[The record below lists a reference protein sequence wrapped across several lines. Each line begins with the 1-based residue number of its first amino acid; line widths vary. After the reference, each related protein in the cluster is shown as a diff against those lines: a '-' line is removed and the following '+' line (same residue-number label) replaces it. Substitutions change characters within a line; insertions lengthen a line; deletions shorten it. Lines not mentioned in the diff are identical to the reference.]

1 MPYEIALAEKLI
13 ANFKDKV
20 KNPHLLTH
28 NKEFYENVNVLIQL
42 HEMRLSALLRRLFSL
57 LETIA
62 RASQS
67 GDRRQNGL
75 YQQSQ
80 LILLRVIAAGMFY
93 HWHQIY
99 AAHGVNKDRALIKLA
114 AGSSGDDKSEDD
126 SSLFTP
132 VGCGY
137 NKGEFNLYYP
147 AALEEPFAKRAF
159 GIASEYFR
167 SWASPHSVRILA
179 ETVGNQA
186 NYLFML
192 RSTPTSQSTP
202 ISASTTEVAIGSNVL
217 QKFVRMCISEP
228 TADMGLEIQDT
239 AGAIFMFVSATN
251 WNVAMQRV
259 KSCLYLV
266 LSRGDEVADLTDI
279 RFLEYASMDALRL
292 AQIIDAFADVITRI
306 KPADQLRLIIVLRRV
321 IWNFIT
327 RCSGT
332 FIDMHRNMVRLST
345 SRIESLMDSLRTL
358 IDSHTRS
365 SAHPAYYQLMIML
378 LVLCPDTITLAAEHA
393 FEHGEAREDGCS
405 KHVRCISRIHQYV
418 VSRDVPESIVLAAQE
433 LQRTA
438 SLLTVLPGNNVGR
451 LAALFE
457 GDVNSV
463 LLDSSNRLS
472 PYREEPI
479 EPKLLLIST
488 MSTGFQ
494 LNPEKALQV
503 YLPRVSG
510 PKAEAWMQLV
520 FIYAIHGS
528 LPQKRFTAGLSA
540 YPMFNKMVSK
550 LLLDLLRRNID
561 TIQTISEQQ
570 QAAGVVGAQAR
581 ATTSYGRRSQG
592 LSDGSGSGSGA
603 GAPQSICDMALN
615 MASTG
620 EKVSI
625 VPPNEIA
632 QRVQMV
638 SQILNLI
645 SVEPRLAIWGE
656 NEDSKFESMELIVG
670 AISSC
675 IQEPSIAIQQRSGLA
690 LRALFSPLLLS
701 EWVQSAD
708 ISFAIWTLSLQV
720 IQGICRALVHS
731 MVTSTMVQHR
741 QLLEILFDMMVLS
754 NSILELS
761 SGAMGATVEMAEY
774 PQFEVAFE
782 VVVMLHLWADDT
794 DITQLIQ
801 ECVRLKTRGQQLMI
815 DAGIPVDPTLSN
827 HRLYLE
833 LDTNDIK
840 QAGVYSRLA
849 QMRAMFRIIRKHMRP
864 TAGAQA
870 AWQETYKLWRQMLQV
885 LVMREETARVPDGSA
900 IERDSGHSGAD
911 SAGTGSGSA
920 ATAAGGSGNSASGSG
935 SGTSARG
942 AKEEKPDHHKRR
954 RNMFEKLTGQ
964 SNKLSIRSGNNP
976 GPSSSLTSGGS
987 ASSPGGSGSG
997 ATLAAGLS
1005 AQRNGSGGQSGSVH
1019 GAGASMIMG
1028 DSGSSGAAIGG
1039 SSTRSSGII
1048 GPGTQ
1053 LPAIIKTPNLT
1064 ISELRTQWRYCTGF
1078 LLASGGA
1085 CIADGPPIA
1094 ADRMGGGD
1102 TAEMHSLLEHF
1113 IGECLKL
1120 IVSDDIQLRELAKEG
1135 LGNKTHPGI
1144 YMLFLDGCLLNMKRF
1159 MQPTGEVSVSE
1170 SRTLFVSQCISIIES
1185 LTDRD
1190 ATDALLQSSM
1200 NIDFS
1205 PVLLT
1210 MAKYLNAAAAQSMSG
1225 ALQERVR
1232 FTRMF
1237 DMFLQ
1242 SPLRQAAAQEV
1253 NLRNDLLEI
1262 FVNWVTELRAMD
1274 PRTLRSEDPH
1284 MTKLLIDLTVSTMRV
1299 LIQVL
1304 EKLPV
1309 KPMTNVGPVAANQP
1323 ADVRSLRSRAY
1334 RRYFDFFVRFMSQC
1348 RMVEIQEF
1356 SSMTSAHATSS
1367 ATAVA
1372 LSAAAANSASASGI
1386 GGANANNA
1394 ASLNRSRSNR
1404 SESFI
1409 ASSSDVGVG
1418 RDIAR
1423 NIYSTGPSSAS
1434 SSNVPPLPTA
1444 YGSQRFNRELSQNAE
1459 LLLNISIKALT
1470 NMLAA
1475 NLEIGLQYSLTII
1488 YHEDTKL
1495 RALFTDM
1502 FTAILNEGI
1511 DIDSLGGDTPEHWK
1525 SRLIEALI
1533 DPGLKLLLGIN
1544 ELCQVQ
1550 DVDELGAALIN
1561 IFESRNQTRILFERV
1576 ITVELERT
1584 DSASELFRR
1593 NCLATRLLSYH
1604 AKLHG
1609 EAYLKSTLGPAIRK
1623 LLAQPPGT
1631 LTFELNPN
1639 KMAESADRD
1648 RNLKNVERLCS
1659 LVIDAI
1665 VGSVHTLPSTLRW
1678 ICNLIYRI
1686 VITRFPDA
1694 GYTAVGG
1701 FVFLRFLCPAMVA
1714 PDSHGICAQITNP
1727 EVRRGLLL
1735 CTKITHNLAN
1745 DILFGNKETY
1755 MVPLNKFI
1763 SENRTRTMNFLSEI
1777 AELTDE
1783 AESMF
1788 EGTAR
1793 SIASSTGNS
1802 SVVPPI
1808 GRPSTE
1814 YGVTATTTGSEVDVE
1829 SPQSDLTGV
1838 GTKDFVT
1845 VQRFIFDHLDR
1856 LDTYLA
1862 REPMVRLHVQPKP
1875 SEKRKS
1881 TNARAAAAA
1890 AAAAA
1895 GASASSPVSGGSGA
1909 ANGSAASPVSA
1920 GITPLTST
1928 SQKKDANGSSSAAS
1942 APAAIASGT
1951 TGEITATE
1959 NLFTQVSYIMRQL
1972 GPPPAPV
1979 DLHALS
1985 KATAVVAEA
1994 VNTTSAA
2001 GSEDMFYDIL
2011 RRDAGRSTDAIA
2023 KKAIFYIGG
2032 LSREKRPV
2040 IYIIARRLQVQYLDM
2055 ESVMLHVLRTLE
2067 PIATKGFEIFFDL
2080 TQFGP
2085 ANEVPRQ
2092 WLKQLRR
2099 IIPETVLNNVQA
2111 IYWYNINTYFRKY
2124 IKQADLALPARLTR
2138 RSVFPHSLADLHEFL
2153 VSPQADL
2160 PPGTVSLDS
2169 DGGVN
2174 IVPVARVSRAHTPLP
2189 CMVKVTPEAVQITA
2203 LRRQEIFTLSTY
2215 FNDVYHVTE
2224 ITDLQLVANHEFPT
2238 AAGDETE
2245 SGRSAR
2251 AALHRTASRGSE
2263 SDRVDPKS
2271 SDQQQQL
2278 VVIQFDAATAPITF
2292 SSPKWELLYKAI
2304 RSARARY
2311 TNHPNAPTVQ
2321 ERAIRPADVPGTLLN
2336 VALLNT
2342 GSENA
2347 TLRISAYRMLISVV
2361 ATFNLDVGHELAFAT
2376 DLCLP
2381 PNPLQFVFRICTRLS
2396 ASAPDMTLELLAEAL
2411 LAFTKTAQNMKPW
2424 ILHYIQPWLLCL
2436 GQFTHDTVATPDAL
2450 SRTQDIVRSL
2460 IRLHLKEPTMYM
2472 HFKEHV
2478 WALVARVEELTDIVL
2493 EILVSVALEYGALT
2507 VETELIADVLA
2518 TVAGKNPRYNKLI
2531 VRLRKLVAQTCAPS
2545 VLDIAAHPLWPEIAV
2560 YMRLLLTMSFSN
2572 SNFADDYLPDV
2583 AFVTCMLVK
2592 AGPGLIHAT
2601 LHGIVMHVVHSLAL
2615 TQCNGAI
2622 IDPTFSAAI
2631 TGANSFAGNPVR
2643 QLKEKKSGESGTTGA
2658 ADEVG
2663 QGGSLLLSPYAQL
2676 AQQLAELIQP
2686 RTKFSFGLR
2695 AKSTS
2700 AVTFIASSYTRG
2712 GAASTLNPEA
2722 LMEFKDELGG
2732 GGGSS
2737 SAHSPTPAHAQGES
2751 AREAL
2756 ASVDRVANI
2765 FLRIMDNP
2773 AFATGGRGNAWR
2785 ARWTTLV
2792 TASTFVF
2799 SPAVQPRAFVL
2810 LGKLTAHDEVDD
2822 DLLYQTLA
2830 TLRGAL
2836 ASFGETDESLPVSVL
2851 LCLVNMVGNLP
2862 PDSSYLASLFWVG
2875 VAVMQIGHL
2884 PLYRVGLS
2892 LVSKIIRTL
2901 DACGA
2906 FLPENGDGLQHFLMS
2921 ARVAVE
2927 KACDQIDAAV
2937 GISFRY
2943 SFAVSLSLL
2952 LLRGLEDMT
2961 TKDEAY
2967 EVVLQIIGVAAS
2979 CRRWQQADTSDPERK
2994 YDLIL
2999 PYLILIIPTASVRK
3013 ELVHVFVTA
3022 GYAVSAETKASI
3034 ERGGYVRL
3042 LEQTH
3047 KMDIERKCQSD
3058 YILYPSVVAAMMHK
3072 PRAEQETMILYSLL
3086 ASNIAWVDATMSLLV
3101 MESLAPIMSSTIHGG
3116 SYGASG
3122 SKLTHKLHDVMVRLA
3137 ITRPH
3142 FDPDVFIQQ
3151 QSLLHPGTG
3160 TANLA
3165 DVAHGLTVEAVAA
3178 TTTNTRKSVGAVAG
3192 AVSGTAASHRVSNAP
3207 PARGRDD
3214 SSDRTHALNSTRSHE
3229 TMSMLSRRSSSH
3241 SVSGMNNQHG
3251 HNNNNHNSSHGSSFD
3266 RSMVPAHKDYL
3277 ARIGFGGFGRVIAFD
3292 GNMAQWRELAEL
3304 TSLVVDQML

>member
-1 MPYEIALAEKLI
+1 MPYEIALVEKLI
-13 ANFKDKV
+13 ANFKDKL
-20 KNPHLLTH
+20 PCYSGRPIEQLSTD
-28 NKEFYENVNVLIQL
+28 KEFYENVNVLIQL
-42 HEMRLSALLRRLFSL
+42 HEMRLSSLLRRLFSL

-62 RASQS
+62 RAAQT

-80 LILLRVIAAGMFY
+80 LLLLRVIATGMFY
-93 HWHQIY
+93 NWHQIY
-99 AAHGVNKDRALIKLA
+99 AAHGVNSDKALIKLA
-114 AGSSGDDKSEDD
+114 GSSDDDQPGEAGASGH
-126 SSLFTP
+126 FTP
-132 VGCGY
+132 VGSGY
-137 NKGEFNLYYP
+137 NKGEYNLYYP
-147 AALEEPFAKRAF
+147 AALEEPVAKRAF
-159 GIASEYFR
+159 SIASEYFR
-167 SWASPHSVRILA
+167 SWTSPLSVRLLA
-179 ETVGNQA
+179 DTVGNQA
-186 NYLFML
+186 RYLFTL
-192 RSTPTSQSTP
+192 RSTHTSQSIP
-202 ISASTTEVAIGSNVL
+202 LSACVTDVAIGSNVL
-217 QKFVRMCISEP
+217 QTFVRMCVSEP
-228 TADMGLEIQDT
+228 TADMSLEIQDA

-251 WNVAMQRV
+251 WNVAMQRA

-279 RFLEYASMDALRL
+279 RFLEYASMDAQRL
-292 AQIIDAFADVITRI
+292 VQIIDSFNEVFTRV
-306 KPADQLRLIIVLRRV
+306 KAAEQLKLAIVLRRA

-332 FIDMHRNMVRLST
+332 FIDMYRSQVRLST
-345 SRIESLMDSLRTL
+345 PRIDQLMDSLRTL

-378 LVLCPDTITLAAEHA
+378 LSLCPDTLALSAEHA

-405 KHVRCISRIHQYV
+405 KHVRCISRIHQYMGA
-418 VSRDVPESIVLAAQE
+418 RDVPEGIVLAVQE
-433 LQRTA
+433 LQRVA
-438 SLLTVLPGNNVGR
+438 SFLTVLPGNNVGR
-451 LAALFE
+451 LAGLFDA
-457 GDVNSV
+457 DVNAV

-479 EPKLLLIST
+479 EPKLLLINS
-488 MSTGFQ
+488 MSSGFQ
-494 LNPEKALQV
+494 LNPEKTLQV
-503 YLPRVSG
+503 YLPRISG

-520 FIYAIHGS
+520 FLYAIHAAT
-528 LPQKRFTAGLSA
+528 PQKHFTKSVTSN
-540 YPMFNKMVSK
+540 PVFNKLVSR
-550 LLLDLLRRNID
+550 LFLDLLRRNID

-570 QAAGVVGAQAR
+570 SAGAGTQAR
-581 ATTSYGRRSQG
+581 ATTSYGRRTQSPG
-592 LSDGSGSGSGA
+592 DDAAA
-603 GAPQSICDMALN
+603 GAVATRSICDMALN

-620 EKVSI
+620 EKVSV

-632 QRVQMV
+632 QRVVLV
-638 SQILNLI
+638 SQILLLVA
-645 SVEPRLAIWGE
+645 SEPRLTIWGE
-656 NEDSKFESMELIVG
+656 NEDTKFESMELIVG

-675 IQEPSIAIQQRSGLA
+675 IQEPSIAIQQRAGLA
-690 LRALFSPLLLS
+690 LRSLFSPLLLS

-708 ISFAIWTLSLQV
+708 ISFAVWTLSLQV

-731 MVTSTMVQHR
+731 MITSTMVQHR

-782 VVVMLHLWADDT
+782 IVVMLHLWADDA
-794 DITQLIQ
+794 DITQLTH
-801 ECVRLKTRGQQLMI
+801 ECVRLKTRGQQLMV

-827 HRLYLE
+827 HRLYQE
-833 LDTNDIK
+833 LDTSDIK

-885 LVMREETARVPDGSA
+885 LVMREETARVPDGNA
-900 IERDSGHSGAD
+900 IERDGAHAGTEAAGSGST
-911 SAGTGSGSA
+911 TGSGSA
-920 ATAAGGSGNSASGSG
+920 PGSG
-935 SGTSARG
+935 SSVSAKA
-942 AKEEKPDHHKRR
+942 AKDEKSDHHKRR

-964 SNKLSIRSGNNP
+964 TNKLSIRSGAP
-976 GPSSSLTSGGS
+976 
-987 ASSPGGSGSG
+987 
-997 ATLAAGLS
+997 
-1005 AQRNGSGGQSGSVH
+1005 
-1019 GAGASMIMG
+1019 
-1028 DSGSSGAAIGG
+1028 SGSSTAAIGSGPASAGPATSSFSAGIPLQRTSGQTG
-1039 SSTRSSGII
+1039 STHGVASMRDESATTTSTGAANRSSSII

-1053 LPAIIKTPNLT
+1053 LPAVIKSPGVT
-1064 ISELRTQWRYCTGF
+1064 ISDLRTQWRYCTGF

-1085 CIADGPPIA
+1085 CIADGPIT

-1102 TAEMHSLLEHF
+1102 AAELNSLLEHF

-1159 MQPTGEVSVSE
+1159 MQPTGEVNVSE

-1190 ATDALLQSSM
+1190 ASDALLQSSM

-1205 PVLLT
+1205 PVLLM
-1210 MAKYLNAAAAQSMSG
+1210 MAKYLNAAALQSMSG
-1225 ALQERVR
+1225 AVQERVR
-1232 FTRMF
+1232 FTRMI

-1242 SPLRQAAAQEV
+1242 SPLRQAVAQEV

-1304 EKLPV
+1304 DKLPV
-1309 KPMTNVGPVAANQP
+1309 KPMSNAGPTAANQP
-1323 ADVRSLRSRAY
+1323 SDVRSLRSRAY

-1367 ATAVA
+1367 AAAV
-1372 LSAAAANSASASGI
+1372 
-1386 GGANANNA
+1386 
-1394 ASLNRSRSNR
+1394 SLNVATSNTNIPAGTARSRSSR
-1404 SESFI
+1404 SESFA
-1409 ASSSDVGVG
+1409 ASNSDVGVG

-1423 NIYSTGPSSAS
+1423 NIYSAGVSG
-1434 SSNVPPLPTA
+1434 NVPPIPTA
-1444 YGSQRFNRELSQNAE
+1444 YGSNRFNRELSQNAE
-1459 LLLNISIKALT
+1459 LLLNIAIKSLT

-1502 FTAILNEGI
+1502 FTTILNEGI

-1525 SRLIEALI
+1525 SRLLESLV
-1533 DPGLKLLLGIN
+1533 DPSLKLMLGIN

-1550 DVDELGAALIN
+1550 DIDELGAAVIN
-1561 IFESRNQTRILFERV
+1561 IFEARNQTRILFERM
-1576 ITVELERT
+1576 IAVELERT

-1593 NCLATRLLSYH
+1593 NCLVTRMLSYY

-1623 LLAQPPGT
+1623 LQTQPPGT

-1659 LVIDAI
+1659 LVIDSI
-1665 VGSVHTLPSTLRW
+1665 ISSVHTMPTTLRW

-1701 FVFLRFLCPAMVA
+1701 FIFLRFLCPAMVA
-1714 PDSHGICAQITNP
+1714 PDSHGICSQITNP

-1763 SENRTRTMNFLSEI
+1763 SENRTRTMDFLSDI
-1777 AELTDE
+1777 AELADE

-1788 EGTAR
+1788 EGTAK

-1802 SVVPPI
+1802 SAIPI

-1814 YGVTATTTGSEVDVE
+1814 YGIATSEIDADILQ
-1829 SPQSDLTGV
+1829 PDTTGV
-1838 GTKDFVT
+1838 GTKDFVA

-1862 REPMVRLHVQPKP
+1862 REPMVRLHVQPKV
-1875 SEKRKS
+1875 SDKRKS
-1881 TNARAAAAA
+1881 TNARTAATAAASGSGSGSPVAVNGSSGTND
-1890 AAAAA
+1890 A
-1895 GASASSPVSGGSGA
+1895 GPSPSAS
-1909 ANGSAASPVSA
+1909 NG
-1920 GITPLTST
+1920 
-1928 SQKKDANGSSSAAS
+1928 QKKDA
-1942 APAAIASGT
+1942 SGT
-1951 TGEITATE
+1951 NAESANAGEITSTE

-1979 DLHALS
+1979 EVTQP
-1985 KATAVVAEA
+1985 KMTAVVAEP
-1994 VNTTSAA
+1994 TTSLAAA

-2011 RRDAGRSTDAIA
+2011 RRDAGRSTETIA

-2085 ANEVPRQ
+2085 ANEVPKQ
-2092 WLKQLRR
+2092 WLSQLKR
-2099 IIPETVLNNVQA
+2099 IIPESILNNVQA
-2111 IYWYNINTYFRKY
+2111 IYWYNVNTHFRKY

-2160 PPGTVSLDS
+2160 PPGTVSLDN

-2174 IVPVARVSRAHTPLP
+2174 IVPVARVSRTHSPLP
-2189 CMVKVTPEAVQITA
+2189 CMIKVTPEAVQITA

-2224 ITDLQLVANHEFPT
+2224 ISDLQLIPNHEFPLL
-2238 AAGDETE
+2238 GDPEPE
-2245 SGRSAR
+2245 VGGKPKS
-2251 AALHRTASRGSE
+2251 ALHRTASRNSE
-2263 SDRVDPKS
+2263 SDR
-2271 SDQQQQL
+2271 SDLRSKGDDQL
-2278 VVIQFDAATAPITF
+2278 VVIRFDGTNVQIMF

-2304 RSARARY
+2304 RSARSRY

-2321 ERAIRPADVPGTLLN
+2321 ERVIRPSDVPGTLLN
-2336 VALLNT
+2336 VALLNA

-2361 ATFNLDVGHELAFAT
+2361 ATFNMDVGHELAFAT

-2381 PNPLQFVFRICTRLS
+2381 PNPLQFIFRICTRLS
-2396 ASAPDMTLELLAEAL
+2396 ISAPDMTLELVSEAL
-2411 LAFTKTAQNMKPW
+2411 LAFTKCAQNMKPW

-2436 GQFTHDTVATPDAL
+2436 GQFTHDSVSTPDAL
-2450 SRTQDIVRSL
+2450 SRTQDIIRSL
-2460 IRLHLKEPTMYM
+2460 TRLHLKEPTMYM

-2478 WALVARVEELTDIVL
+2478 WSLIARVEEVTDIVL
-2493 EILVSVALEYGALT
+2493 DILVTVALEYGALT

-2518 TVAGKNPRYNKLI
+2518 TLAGKNPRYNKLI
-2531 VRLRKLVAQTCAPS
+2531 VRLRKLVAQTCSMS
-2545 VLDIAAHPLWPEIAV
+2545 VIDISTHQLWPEIAV

-2572 SNFADDYLPDV
+2572 SSFAEEYLPDV
-2583 AFVTCMLVK
+2583 AFVTCMLLK
-2592 AGPGLIHAT
+2592 SGSGLIHAT

-2615 TQCNGAI
+2615 TQCNGMI
-2622 IDPTFSAAI
+2622 IDQTFSSSI

-2643 QLKEKKSGESGTTGA
+2643 QLNETA
-2658 ADEVG
+2658 AETVSAEAG
-2663 QGGSLLLSPYAQL
+2663 NGSQLLSSYAQL
-2676 AQQLAELIQP
+2676 AQLLAELIQSK
-2686 RTKFSFGLR
+2686 TKFNFGLR
-2695 AKSTS
+2695 AKATS

-2722 LMEFKDELGG
+2722 LMEFKDDLGG
-2732 GGGSS
+2732 
-2737 SAHSPTPAHAQGES
+2737 SANSMESPRES
-2751 AREAL
+2751 L
-2756 ASVDRVANI
+2756 ASVERVAQI
-2765 FLRIMDNP
+2765 FLRIMDNS
-2773 AFATGGRGNAWR
+2773 AFSSGRGNSWR
-2785 ARWTTLV
+2785 ARWTSLV

-2799 SPAVQPRAFVL
+2799 NPAIQPRAFVL

-2836 ASFGETDESLPVSVL
+2836 ASFGETDDSLPISVL

-2875 VAVMQIGHL
+2875 VAVMQVGHL
-2884 PLYRVGLS
+2884 PLYKVGLS
-2892 LVSKIIRTL
+2892 LVSKVLRTL
-2901 DACGA
+2901 EACGA
-2906 FLPENGDGLQHFLMS
+2906 FLPENGDGFQHFLMS

-2927 KACDQIDAAV
+2927 KACDQLDVTV

-2952 LLRGLEDMT
+2952 LLRGLEDMG

-2967 EVVLQIIGVAAS
+2967 EVVLQIIGIAAG
-2979 CRRWQQADTSDPERK
+2979 CRKWQQVDTTDPERK
-2994 YDLIL
+2994 LDLIL
-2999 PYLILIIPTASVRK
+2999 PYLVLVIPTASVRK
-3013 ELVHVFVTA
+3013 EMAHVFAIA
-3022 GYAVSAETKASI
+3022 GFAVSAETKASI

-3047 KMDIERKCQSD
+3047 KLDIERKCQSD
-3058 YILYPSVVAAMMHK
+3058 YILYPSVIAAMMHK
-3072 PRAEQETMILYSLL
+3072 PRAEQETMILYSIL

-3101 MESLAPIMSSTIHGG
+3101 MESLAPIMTSTIHN
-3116 SYGASG
+3116 SHS

-3151 QSLLHPGTG
+3151 QSLLHNG
-3160 TANLA
+3160 ANLA
-3165 DVAHGLTVEAVAA
+3165 EISHGLTVDAIAA
-3178 TTTNTRKSVGAVAG
+3178 TTRKSVSAAAAGSSAVAA
-3192 AVSGTAASHRVSNAP
+3192 AVAYSTHAPSSPAMSSIAGHRVSNAP
-3207 PARGRDD
+3207 PARTRED
-3214 SSDRTHALNSTRSHE
+3214 SSERTHALNATRSHD
-3229 TMSMLSRRSSSH
+3229 TMSMLSKRSSVPSM
-3241 SVSGMNNQHG
+3241 GIAD
-3251 HNNNNHNSSHGSSFD
+3251 SSFD
-3266 RSMVPAHKDYL
+3266 RSMVPAHKEYL
-3277 ARIGFGGFGRVIAFD
+3277 ARIGFGGFGRAIAFD
-3292 GNMAQWRELAEL
+3292 GNTVQWRELAEL
-3304 TSLVVDQML
+3304 TSMVVDQML